1 MNIEGS
7 IARTTVSDA
16 VYRRLRDQILGSG
29 AEAGAPLP
37 SERTLSETF
46 GVNRHA
52 VREAIK
58 RLQQAGL
65 VTVVHG
71 GATRVTDWRREG
83 GPELLVAVASGLE
96 SGERSKLAQQI
107 VEARAAIAKRLVSG
121 ATGSGDR
128 RRGRPPRSSRSP
140 RTMRPIAAYRDLWC
154 DIAAAS
160 GNLAAQLT
168 LNSLN
173 AGLDALETE
182 GQAVF
187 EAEASRTDEIAR
199 SSAPS
204 SRATRRPPRRPPPTC
219 SRSPRSRSDRRGRL
233 ARHTCLHASRLHR
246 VLRADADHRRPSGA
260 GG

>member
-83 GPELLVAVASGLE
+83 GPELLTAVASGLE
-96 SGERSKLAQQI
+96 SADRTRLASQI
-107 VEARAAIAKRLVSG
+107 AESRAAVAQLIVAGAAGSEAIDSEAVTSAGEGDLV
-121 ATGSGDR
+121 
-128 RRGRPPRSSRSP
+128 
-140 RTMRPIAAYRDLWC
+140 AAYRNLWR
-154 DIAAAS
+154 DIATAS

-168 LNSLN
+168 LNSLD
-173 AGLDALETE
+173 AGLDALEGE

-187 EAEASRTDEIAR
+187 EAEAARTDEITSLVGAIT
-199 SSAPS
+199 SG
-204 SRATRRPPRRPPPTC
+204 
-219 SRSPRSRSDRRGRL
+219 D
-233 ARHTCLHASRLHR
+233 
-246 VLRADADHRRPSGA
+246 VSGA
-260 GG
+260 QKAAAGLLGGAAIEV

>member
-96 SGERSKLAQQI
+96 SGERSKLARQI
-107 VEARAAIAKRLVSG
+107 VEARAAIAKRIVTG
-121 ATGSGDR
+121 AAGSSDIEASAADAITAGSDDT
-128 RRGRPPRSSRSP
+128 SI
-140 RTMRPIAAYRDLWC
+140 TAYRDLWC

-187 EAEASRTDEIAR
+187 EAEASRTDDIQALV
-199 SSAPS
+199 SA
-204 SRATRRPPRRPPPTC
+204 
-219 SRSPRSRSDRRGRL
+219 L
-233 ARHTCLHASRLHR
+233 A
-246 VLRADADHRRPSGA
+246 A
-260 GG
+260 GDSTAAQKAAGDVFGVTAVQV

>member
-71 GATRVTDWRREG
+71 GATRLTDWRREG
-83 GPELLVAVASGLE
+83 GPELLTAVASGLE
-96 SGERSKLAQQI
+96 SADRTRLASQI
-107 VEARAAIAKRLVSG
+107 AESRAAVAQLIVAG
-121 ATGSGDR
+121 AAGSDAIDANASDAVTDAEEG
-128 RRGRPPRSSRSP
+128 GAV
-140 RTMRPIAAYRDLWC
+140 AAYRNLWR
-154 DIAAAS
+154 DIATAS

-168 LNSLN
+168 LNSLD
-173 AGLDALETE
+173 AGLDALEGE
-182 GQAVF
+182 GLAVF
-187 EAEASRTDEIAR
+187 EAEAARTTDIR
-199 SSAPS
+199 SLVGALS
-204 SRATRRPPRRPPPTC
+204 SGDVA
-219 SRSPRSRSDRRGRL
+219 
-233 ARHTCLHASRLHR
+233 
-246 VLRADADHRRPSGA
+246 GA
-260 GG
+260 QKAAAGLLGGAAVQV

>member
-16 VYRRLRDQILGSG
+16 VYRRLRDQILSSG

-83 GPELLVAVASGLE
+83 GPELLVAVASGLDA
-96 SGERSKLAQQI
+96 SERSKLADEI
-107 VEARAAIAKRLVSG
+107 VDARAATARLIIRSAAGSSELPANLGDSLAIASEAGPV
-121 ATGSGDR
+121 
-128 RRGRPPRSSRSP
+128 P
-140 RTMRPIAAYRDLWC
+140 AYRDLWR
-154 DIAAAS
+154 DIAAAG

-168 LNSLN
+168 LNSLD
-173 AGLDALETE
+173 AGLDALDTE

-187 EAEASRTDEIAR
+187 EAEAARTEQIGVLVAALISGDQ
-199 SSAPS
+199 SAALKAAS
-204 SRATRRPPRRPPPTC
+204 DVFGHAT
-219 SRSPRSRSDRRGRL
+219 
-233 ARHTCLHASRLHR
+233 
-246 VLRADADHRRPSGA
+246 VQV
-260 GG
+260 

>member
-29 AEAGAPLP
+29 AEPGAPLP

-96 SGERSKLAQQI
+96 SSDRTRLAQQI
-107 VEARAAIAKRLVSG
+107 IDARAATAKLLVEG
-121 ATGSGDR
+121 AAGSSDFDANAADAVTGASDE
-128 RRGRPPRSSRSP
+128 
-140 RTMRPIAAYRDLWC
+140 TAVMAYRDLWR
-154 DIAAAS
+154 DIASVS

-173 AGLDALETE
+173 AGLDALESE
-182 GQAVF
+182 GLAVF
-187 EAEASRTDEIAR
+187 EAEASRSEAITALVGAIA
-199 SSAPS
+199 SGDVA
-204 SRATRRPPRRPPPTC
+204 AAQTAAA
-219 SRSPRSRSDRRGRL
+219 DVF
-233 ARHTCLHASRLHR
+233 ASQTVR
-246 VLRADADHRRPSGA
+246 V
-260 GG
+260 

>member
-96 SGERSKLAQQI
+96 PGERTKLAQQI
-107 VEARAAIAKRLVSG
+107 VEARAAIAKRIVT
-121 ATGSGDR
+121 AAAGSGDVDTSAAE
-128 RRGRPPRSSRSP
+128 GIEGSDEVA
-140 RTMRPIAAYRDLWC
+140 IAAYRDLWC

-173 AGLDALETE
+173 AGLDALDAE
-182 GQAVF
+182 GQAIF
-187 EAEASRTDEIAR
+187 ESEASRTDDIQALV
-199 SSAPS
+199 SA
-204 SRATRRPPRRPPPTC
+204 
-219 SRSPRSRSDRRGRL
+219 L
-233 ARHTCLHASRLHR
+233 A
-246 VLRADADHRRPSGA
+246 A
-260 GG
+260 GDSTAAQKAAGDVFGVTAVQV

>member
-83 GPELLVAVASGLE
+83 GPELLTAVASGLE
-96 SGERSKLAQQI
+96 SAERTRLANQI
-107 VEARAAIAKRLVSG
+107 AE
-121 ATGSGDR
+121 
-128 RRGRPPRSSRSP
+128 SRSVVAQLIVAGAAGSDAIDGSAADLV
-140 RTMRPIAAYRDLWC
+140 TDASEGEAVAAYRNLWR
-154 DIAAAS
+154 DIATAS

-168 LNSLN
+168 LNSLD

-182 GQAVF
+182 GLAVF
-187 EAEASRTDEIAR
+187 EAEAAKTDEIL
-199 SSAPS
+199 S
-204 SRATRRPPRRPPPTC
+204 
-219 SRSPRSRSDRRGRL
+219 L
-233 ARHTCLHASRLHR
+233 
-246 VLRADADHRRPSGA
+246 VGA
-260 GG
+260 LTNGDVTAAQKAAAGVIGGAAVQV